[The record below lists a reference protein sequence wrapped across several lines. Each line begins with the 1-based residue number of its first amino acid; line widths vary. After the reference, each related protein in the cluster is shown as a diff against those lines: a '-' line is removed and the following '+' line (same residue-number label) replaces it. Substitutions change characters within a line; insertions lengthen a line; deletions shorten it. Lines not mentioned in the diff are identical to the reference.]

1 MDIRFVSVFEMAR
14 VLSDEAIVKDIAKAV
29 GKIQQRS
36 DWLERCMLAMDVKT
50 PKAVIWQRIKTL
62 QRYLF

>member
-1 MDIRFVSVFEMAR
+1 MAR